1 MQKADATM
9 QARGSRSEE
18 GCGLVGDCMYVQTF
32 SMLRCGSGMART
44 RGASWAA
51 RGAAAVCL
59 LLSVTRRGAEG
70 HANDMLKSNSCTGK
84 KLVGGRW

>member
-1 MQKADATM
+1 M
-9 QARGSRSEE
+9 QARESRSEE
-18 GCGLVGDCMYVQTF
+18 GCGQEFVEGCMYVQTF
-32 SMLRCGSGMART
+32 SMLRCGSDMART

-51 RGAAAVCL
+51 RGATAVCL

-70 HANDMLKSNSCTGK
+70 HANDMLKTNSCTGK